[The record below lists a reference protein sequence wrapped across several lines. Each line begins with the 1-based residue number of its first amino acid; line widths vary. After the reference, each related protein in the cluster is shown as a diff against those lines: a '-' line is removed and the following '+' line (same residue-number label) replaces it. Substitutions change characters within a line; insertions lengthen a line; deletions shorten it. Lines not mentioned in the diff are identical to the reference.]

1 MRTKLPHLGRF
12 LKKVLILAATV
23 LLCTIQLYH
32 HLDSDVII
40 QVLSLEYVKSVDD
53 WPHGIKYAR
62 WDTDNDSPI
71 DWNWLKI
78 LDKLL
83 IPGYF
88 ENYIVI
94 LNSTP
99 AAKSYPICKCVQT

>member
-1 MRTKLPHLGRF
+1 MKRNLPPLGRF
-12 LKKVLILAATV
+12 LKKVLIV
-23 LLCTIQLYH
+23 LSMLVLCIIQLYKH
-32 HLDSDVII
+32 QDPDVIS

>member
-1 MRTKLPHLGRF
+1 M
-12 LKKVLILAATV
+12 
-23 LLCTIQLYH
+23 LCIIQLYKH
-32 HLDSDVII
+32 QDPDVIS

-62 WDTDNDSPI
+62 WDNDNDSPI

-83 IPGYF
+83 KPGHF
-88 ENYIVI
+88 ENCKIISHMQMCADMRNVEI
-94 LNSTP
+94 LTGQIF
-99 AAKSYPICKCVQT
+99 A